1 MRSFLLLLA
10 PLWMLLVVGCQVSS
24 VPASVGGHG
33 AEPQVV
39 VDRNNIDAP
48 LAWGGEVR
56 CGSRGC
62 YLGVVEHETSKLAL
76 HRLSGRASS
85 FVDRQPLAYHPDS
98 AKWLTDDLLVAAVE
112 DSDSL
117 DVFRIEQEKLVRVQQ
132 IGIAFHP
139 RDVIV
144 LGTKGGEHQMLATP
158 YSGKRVAWVQW
169 QENIAATAKVQWAD
183 WCASP
188 WHPVKVSRTP
198 KLDGAA
204 IAVACLDDRKVV
216 VVPENKLTADP
227 LTLANFPYVPRM
239 ARPSPSGKWLYIA
252 IEIGGKN
259 ARIDMDSGEIQF
271 IDAHEAGSVSV
282 VTVNDEF
289 VIWGGDRLLQLQR
302 VAVDGTI
309 KEQRWLPTSGFS
321 TGLQLVDADGDGE
334 QDLIVFNSD
343 EGGVDVIYGPL
354 WDRASKVI
362 STLKKN

>member
-1 MRSFLLLLA
+1 MRSFHLSFSLPWALLLA
-10 PLWMLLVVGCQVSS
+10 GCQISS
-24 VPASVGGHG
+24 VPVSASGNGT
-33 AEPQVV
+33 EPQVV

-56 CGSRGC
+56 CGSRDC

-76 HRLSGRASS
+76 HRLSGRASF

-98 AKWLTDDLLVAAVE
+98 AKWLKDDLLVAAVE
-112 DSDSL
+112 ESDSL
-117 DVFRIEQEKLVRVQQ
+117 DVFRIEREKLVRVQQ

-139 RDVIV
+139 RDVIL
-144 LGTKGGEHQMLATP
+144 LGTKGGEHHMLATP
-158 YSGKRVAWVQW
+158 YSGKRVAWVRW
-169 QENIAATAKVQWAD
+169 QEDNSATARVEWAD

-216 VVPENKLTADP
+216 VVPENKLAADP
-227 LTLANFPYVPRM
+227 ISLAKFQYVPRM

-259 ARIDMDSGEIQF
+259 ARIDMDSGEVQF
-271 IDAHEAGSVSV
+271 IGAHEAGSVSV
-282 VTVNDEF
+282 APISDEF
-289 VIWGGDRLLQLQR
+289 VVWGGDRLLQLQR
-302 VAVDGTI
+302 VANDGTI

-334 QDLIVFNSD
+334 QDVIVFNSD
-343 EGGVDVIYGPL
+343 EGGVDIIYGPL
-354 WDRASKVI
+354 WEHASKEI
-362 STLKKN
+362 PAQKKN